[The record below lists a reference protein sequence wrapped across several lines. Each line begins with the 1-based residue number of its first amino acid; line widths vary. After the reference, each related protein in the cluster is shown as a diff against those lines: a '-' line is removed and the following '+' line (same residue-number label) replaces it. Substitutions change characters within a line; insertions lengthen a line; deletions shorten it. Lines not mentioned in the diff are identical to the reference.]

1 MMGEAKRRKTLDP
14 TFGEVRTPKL
24 HPNYHFGIEGA
35 IAILL
40 KGVHPVEAYHF
51 GPETIMLTN
60 DVPGHPDEV
69 SMGFTAAQIEE
80 LRDWVSQNQHLIPQ
94 NLKISILPIENCVH
108 GGRIWKDKNFTKL
121 LIRL

>member
-1 MMGEAKRRKTLDP
+1 VGEAKRRKTLDP
-14 TFGEVRTPKL
+14 GFGQVKSPKL

-35 IAILL
+35 IATLR
-40 KGVHPVEAYHF
+40 KGVPPDQAFYF
-51 GPETIMLTN
+51 GHETLMLTN

-80 LRDWVSQNQHLIPQ
+80 LRTWVSQNQSLISP
-94 NLKISILPIENCVH
+94 NLKILILPIENCIH
-108 GGRIWKDKNFTKL
+108 GGRIWKDKKFTRL